1 MPTERTRKQW
11 NGARAFYTAETGGNS
26 TGKEFRTTRHNYI
39 SLDGYIRKGAISAKD
54 GERVLIPLNMRDGC
68 IIGIGKGNPDW
79 NYSAPHG
86 AGRIMSRSE
95 AKKNLKLE
103 DFQKTMEGIYSTSVS
118 ADTLDEAPFAYKPSD
133 EIIELVADT
142 VYIEQIIKPVHNYKA
157 TE

>member
-1 MPTERTRKQW
+1 
-11 NGARAFYTAETGGNS
+11 
-26 TGKEFRTTRHNYI
+26 
-39 SLDGYIRKGAISAKD
+39 
-54 GERVLIPLNMRDGC
+54 
-68 IIGIGKGNPDW
+68 
-79 NYSAPHG
+79 
-86 AGRIMSRSE
+86 MSRSE